1 MNGLHKFFSSEIRM
15 ILLQLCLEM
24 LVLSSAL
31 KSSPVSLDR
40 GDGAY
45 VNFR

>member
-1 MNGLHKFFSSEIRM
+1 MNGLHKFLSSEIRM
-15 ILLQLCLEM
+15 ILLELCLEM

-31 KSSPVSLDR
+31 KSSPVALNQ
-40 GDGAY
+40 GDSAY